1 LGYTYNLY
9 TLLVS
14 TPASEPSTTNTTM
27 AANPE
32 GASSSEAAEG
42 AERHITFNV
51 KASNNQN
58 FNGLT
63 FPASAT
69 IKDVKEKLATP
80 ELANI
85 PADRIR
91 LIYSG
96 RVLKDPDTLST
107 CKPEIKD
114 GYTIHMVKG
123 ADSNSRQNP
132 ASGSSATP
140 AVPAVPALAA
150 GQGQHNPLADLT
162 GARYAGFHGLPNASM
177 FGADG
182 GVCFHLS
189 LLSLLE

>member
-1 LGYTYNLY
+1 MTDK
-9 TLLVS
+9 V
-14 TPASEPSTTNTTM
+14 
-27 AANPE
+27 E
-32 GASSSEAAEG
+32 GASSADSTEG
-42 AERHITFNV
+42 GERHVTFNV

-69 IKDVKEKLATP
+69 IKDVKEKLSTP
-80 ELANI
+80 DLANI

-96 RVLKDPDTLST
+96 RVLKDPDTLAT

-132 ASGSSATP
+132 ASTSSGTQ
-140 AVPAVPALAA
+140 AVPTLPTNLAA
-150 GQGQHNPLADLT
+150 GTGNDALAGLT

-182 GVCFHLS
+182 GVSFFQLIPYPRPN
-189 LLSLLE
+189 